1 MAHFMK
7 TMTLVNS
14 GKRRKRKL
22 SPAQI
27 RFFGTKRQRAALKAR
42 GHRKRTSNPS
52 IRKYKRVSKHRHGGV
67 TSMLKS
73 NVKRF
78 KAKARATKV
87 RRRTSNPSR
96 ILTLSLPTI
105 NNPRKK
111 RSKKTTMARTK
122 RRVHRRKRVANP
134 VRRRRVTAVRRRRH
148 TRRSN
153 PATAKVVYRYR
164 KNRARRRTHRRN
176 PSMLR
181 GRAGSIGGMLAGAAT
196 TYFVVGMLPA
206 SLTTGMIGW
215 ATIGAVALVQG
226 KVVGGVFKKAALG
239 RDMTT
244 GGLLYL
250 GLRVISDVFP
260 SIGGY
265 LPFSLK
271 GGMGLIAPSSFY
283 TPQVNQAGSMG
294 SFIRPSAVGMP
305 IAVVSGGGM
314 SGINSGNR
322 SVRRV
327 GRVA

>member
-1 MAHFMK
+1 MK
-7 TMTLVNS
+7 TMTLVNP

-42 GHRKRTSNPS
+42 GHRKRTANSGKFS
-52 IRKYKRVSKHRHGGV
+52 IRRTKKRIKSR
-67 TSMLKS
+67 TSSPWKESFVRTVKKS
-73 NVKRF
+73 R
-78 KAKARATKV
+78 
-87 RRRTSNPSR
+87 RRRTGNPSR

-283 TPQVNQAGSMG
+283 VPQVNQAGSMG
-294 SFIRPSAVGMP
+294 SFIRPSAAGMP
-305 IAVVSGGGM
+305 VAVVSGGGM